1 MSLFGNASLFGNKT
15 QNGNNNGQQTS
26 GIFGNN
32 SQSSNFFSNTS
43 NNQGGNSLFGNN
55 TSNNQ
60 GGNSLFGNNTS
71 NNQGGLFGNTSN
83 NNQQQTGLFGNISNN
98 NQQQTG
104 LFGNTSNNNQQQTGL
119 FGNTS
124 NNNQQQT
131 GLFGNINNNN
141 QQQTGLFGNTSNN
154 NQQQT
159 GKFENAGSNPANW
172 SFGNNNFNNN
182 QNNINQIPQINN
194 YTIFT
199 SQIPVIALNPNNRL
213 KDIQL
218 RKLPPNYQDKV
229 YNLKLNL
236 KNQEIQ
242 LVELLQ
248 YHQRLNDL
256 IDKNNQSVQKL
267 GEFNGFI
274 NQKLGK
280 FEQIT
285 NQAKDNFNVIFESF
299 EEEQKNIKLMEE
311 DSGYK
316 IEIPSKFLLNYSR
329 NLLNRTELFQQRLND
344 IITLIKVYNSKSNK
358 DYIFDSDIIESTI
371 AEFIKIVRYLLES
384 NERQEKM
391 INEMLHYFLEISREK
406 GYNPETVYKNIMQ
419 YHVENNSNYI

>member
-32 SQSSNFFSNTS
+32 NQSSNFFSNTS

-60 GGNSLFGNNTS
+60 GGNRLFGNNTS
-71 NNQGGLFGNTSN
+71 NNQG
-83 NNQQQTGLFGNISNN
+83 
-98 NQQQTG
+98 
-104 LFGNTSNNNQQQTGL
+104 GL

>member
-1 MSLFGNASLFGNKT
+1 MSLFGNTSLFGNKT

-32 SQSSNFFSNTS
+32 NQSSNFFSN
-43 NNQGGNSLFGNN
+43 N
-55 TSNNQ
+55 SNNQ

-83 NNQQQTGLFGNISNN
+83 NNQQQTGLFGNIN
-98 NQQQTG
+98 
-104 LFGNTSNNNQQQTGL
+104 
-119 FGNTS
+119 
-124 NNNQQQT
+124 
-131 GLFGNINNNN
+131 
-141 QQQTGLFGNTSNN
+141 NN

-172 SFGNNNFNNN
+172 SFGNNNLNNN

-199 SQIPVIALNPNNRL
+199 TQIPVIALNPNNRL

-285 NQAKDNFNVIFESF
+285 NQAKDIFNVIFESF

>member
-32 SQSSNFFSNTS
+32 NQSSNFFSNTS

-104 LFGNTSNNNQQQTGL
+104 LFGNTSNNNQQQTG
-119 FGNTS
+119 
-124 NNNQQQT
+124 
-131 GLFGNINNNN
+131 
-141 QQQTGLFGNTSNN
+141 
-154 NQQQT
+154 
-159 GKFENAGSNPANW
+159 KFENAGSNPANW
-172 SFGNNNFNNN
+172 SFGNNNF
-182 QNNINQIPQINN
+182 NQIPQINN

>member
-1 MSLFGNASLFGNKT
+1 MSLFGNTSLFGNKT

-32 SQSSNFFSNTS
+32 NQSSNFFSNNS

-60 GGNSLFGNNTS
+60 GANSLFGNNTS
-71 NNQGGLFGNTSN
+71 NNQG
-83 NNQQQTGLFGNISNN
+83 
-98 NQQQTG
+98 G

-141 QQQTGLFGNTSNN
+141 QQQTGLFGNINNN

-172 SFGNNNFNNN
+172 SFGNNNFN
-182 QNNINQIPQINN
+182 QIPQINN

-199 SQIPVIALNPNNRL
+199 TQIPVIALNPNNRL

-419 YHVENNSNYI
+419 YHLIEKEIFNGEKIIYQEMQIRKF